1 MQPDGFERI
10 PGEAAVP
17 GAAASSLRR
26 RLTVVMYI
34 LLWYASSVFMTLF
47 NKWLFTFH
55 GAKFPLTLTSL
66 HFAIKTPIARLAM
79 RACGIPPL
87 SLCGG
92 RGLGWLVATGFATA
106 ADVALSNLSL
116 LFITVSL
123 YTIAKSSSPLWILF
137 ISIWLGLQKP
147 HARLLL
153 VLLAIAAG
161 IALASSATYD
171 GGDDDATTTPAP
183 LAVTELPVTPP
194 AAAARRMLR
203 AMRLL
208 SSVVVVPADM
218 SAGMQRL
225 VGIALVLAA
234 SVLSGFRWA
243 FSQAILSAR
252 TVVDARSGADESTA
266 AHREAGRMPRAP
278 PLPPQ
283 SLHPFALVYGTAP
296 FGLLLLVPVA
306 VLIEAEPLGRYL
318 SAADA
323 SELPALLCFSSV
335 GGFISFA
342 MLVVELR
349 VVALSSGITLSVAGI
364 FKELLT
370 VAGSALVLGDVLPPR
385 SVAGLALC
393 TVGIGMYTWIRQQ
406 EESEDA
412 EAQAAAA
419 QSRPQS
425 PRAQGEVELKPA

>member
-1 MQPDGFERI
+1 
-10 PGEAAVP
+10 
-17 GAAASSLRR
+17 
-26 RLTVVMYI
+26 
-34 LLWYASSVFMTLF
+34 
-47 NKWLFTFH
+47 
-55 GAKFPLTLTSL
+55 
-66 HFAIKTPIARLAM
+66 
-79 RACGIPPL
+79 
-87 SLCGG
+87 
-92 RGLGWLVATGFATA
+92 
-106 ADVALSNLSL
+106 
-116 LFITVSL
+116 
-123 YTIAKSSSPLWILF
+123 
-137 ISIWLGLQKP
+137 
-147 HARLLL
+147 
-153 VLLAIAAG
+153 
-161 IALASSATYD
+161 
-171 GGDDDATTTPAP
+171 
-183 LAVTELPVTPP
+183 
-194 AAAARRMLR
+194 
-203 AMRLL
+203 
-208 SSVVVVPADM
+208 
-218 SAGMQRL
+218 
-225 VGIALVLAA
+225 
-234 SVLSGFRWA
+234 
-243 FSQAILSAR
+243 
-252 TVVDARSGADESTA
+252 
-266 AHREAGRMPRAP
+266 MPRAP

-342 MLVVELR
+342 MLVFELR

-393 TVGIGMYTWIRQQ
+393 TVGIGMYTWIRQR
-406 EESEDA
+406 EEA